1 MITSNYS
8 LEGKKMLTLLFTI
21 LMIMAFGKLIIWAI
35 KATWGITKVLVTI
48 VFFPIIL
55 IGLACAGAIYLA
67 LILLI
72 IGGGV
77 AFIRSAVA

>member
-1 MITSNYS
+1 
-8 LEGKKMLTLLFTI
+8 MLTLLFTI
-21 LMIMAFGKLIIWAI
+21 LMIMVFGKLIIWAI

-72 IGGGV
+72 IGGVV
-77 AFIRSAVA
+77 AFISSAAA